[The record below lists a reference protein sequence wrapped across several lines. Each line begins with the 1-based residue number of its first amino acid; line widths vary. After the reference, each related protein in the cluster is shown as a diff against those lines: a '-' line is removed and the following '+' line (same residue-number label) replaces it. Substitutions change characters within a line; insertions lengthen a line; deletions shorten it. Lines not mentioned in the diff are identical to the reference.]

1 MAKIQIQ
8 HLLKLNLKTGPHVPQ
23 FSGNSNTTFVKV
35 KFSFNLVVMGFY
47 HEFKYNI
54 C

>member
-1 MAKIQIQ
+1 MPKIAFMW
-8 HLLKLNLKTGPHVPQ
+8 G
-23 FSGNSNTTFVKV
+23 SNSNTTFVKV
-35 KFSFNLVVMGFY
+35 KYEMIEVKTYNS